1 MLPGVTDTRKKQEA
15 LDQAQKE
22 KEANATLVIQK
33 FLRGHWGR
41 REATRQLYR
50 RKNDIEEEYSR
61 FEREYKSNQDYN
73 LKQYVRDKQKIRLKN
88 GLDSMDEIAEAIGES
103 SSTTTAQIVQ
113 SSIKIQNFFKFG

>member
-50 RKNDIEEEYSR
+50 RKKDIEEEYSR
-61 FEREYKSNQDYN
+61 FEREYKSN
-73 LKQYVRDKQKIRLKN
+73 
-88 GLDSMDEIAEAIGES
+88 
-103 SSTTTAQIVQ
+103 
-113 SSIKIQNFFKFG
+113 